1 MKQQMIS
8 IRTHLLKNTFN
19 IIRATNKLLPVNMAV
34 LTLSMLLFFS
44 CSDLLKEEA
53 YGVYSNDNYYQ
64 TEADALNSL
73 LYAYDPINN
82 IEYAQRFLF
91 YLMDIPTNQYKSYN
105 KGIETAFFNW
115 EITPNTEEFTYFFKY
130 AYLGIS
136 RANSVLEN
144 ISIMKNITDVTRDHY
159 LGEAHFLRAF
169 NYFMLV
175 RTFGEVPLHERVVE
189 SINQAKA
196 KYVSIEE
203 LYQFIITDL
212 EQAIEMTSIAK
223 QQGRADKVAAQSLLA
238 KVYLTLASS
247 KMTGA
252 PGYDWVDDYEAMY
265 DKAAEYAYEVV
276 ENQNVYGLDPNLAN
290 VYNVESQSSGTEHIF
305 ITAMS
310 RDGRGDEGNFSQLP
324 QIFTIG
330 LSGVYISSS
339 LTGGG
344 GVMPTVAPNI
354 SNWQVF
360 RVDDEFYDLYDD
372 DDLRK
377 KLMVTTIYNEDGSV
391 RATWSKDN
399 LTSSDPVLFQFY
411 YPFCRK
417 YTDPISN
424 AHRTSAN
431 VYLIRF
437 AEIALAYAEALG
449 PTEKGYEW
457 INRVRARAGLDELTP
472 GLSVRD
478 FREAVW
484 EELTFELAFEGH
496 GMFELRRT
504 NQVIEKITN
513 KTVKAEYAY
522 FYPIPQREIDL
533 NPRN

>member
-1 MKQQMIS
+1 MKQQIIS
-8 IRTHLLKNTFN
+8 NRPSLFKNTFRKTRLVN
-19 IIRATNKLLPVNMAV
+19 RAL
-34 LTLSMLLFFS
+34 LTLALLLLLS
-44 CSDLLKEEA
+44 CEDMLKENA
-53 YGVYSNDNYYQ
+53 YGSYSNDNYYQ

-91 YLMDIPTNQYKSYN
+91 YLMDVSTNQYKSYN

-115 EITPNTEEFTYFFKY
+115 EINPNTEEFTYFFKS

-144 ISIMKNITDVTRDHY
+144 VVKMDNITEVIRQQY

-169 NYFMLV
+169 HYFMLV
-175 RTFGEVPLHERVVE
+175 RTFGEVPLHEKVVE
-189 SINQAKA
+189 SLNQARSE
-196 KYVSIEE
+196 YVSIEE
-203 LYQFIITDL
+203 LYNFIINDL
-212 EQAIEMTSIAK
+212 ERAIEMTTISK
-223 QQGRADKVAAQSLLA
+223 QQGRADKVAAQSLLS

-247 KMTGA
+247 KMTSA
-252 PGYDWVDDYEAMY
+252 PGYEWVNDYEAMY
-265 DKAAEYAYEVV
+265 SKAAEYAFEVV
-276 ENQNVYGLDPNLAN
+276 ENQSIYGLDPDLAN
-290 VYNVESQSSGTEHIF
+290 VYNVESQSTGIEHIF
-305 ITAMS
+305 ITSMS

-324 QIFTIG
+324 QIYTIG
-330 LSGVYISSS
+330 LAGVYISSS

-344 GVMPTVAPNI
+344 GVIPTVAPNI

-360 RVDDEFYDLYDD
+360 RVDDEFYDTYDD
-372 DDLRK
+372 TDRRK
-377 KLMVTTIYNEDGSV
+377 QLMVTTIYNEDGSV

-399 LTSSDPVLFQFY
+399 IESSDPVLFQFY

-417 YTDPISN
+417 YTDPYSN

-437 AEIALAYAEALG
+437 AEVALAYAEAVG

-457 INRVRARAGLDELTP
+457 INKVRARAGLGELTP

-484 EELTFELAFEGH
+484 DELTFELAFEGH
-496 GMFELRRT
+496 GLLELRRT
-504 NQVIEKITN
+504 NQVMEKITN
-513 KTVKAEYAY
+513 KPVKEEYAY
-522 FYPIPQREIDL
+522 LYPIPQREIDL
-533 NPRN
+533 NPRD